1 MSVNKVILLGRLGA
15 DPEVRMTAGGT
26 QVAIVS
32 LATSEK
38 FKDRNGEMKETT
50 EWHRC
55 VLWEK
60 KAELAS
66 KYLRKGSLVY
76 FEGKIKTR
84 SWDDQSGQKR
94 YTTEIIVDTI
104 SFCDSARGGQQGES
118 SAPHQANYGAPSQE
132 AAQGYGDED
141 VPF

>member
-1 MSVNKVILLGRLGA
+1 MSVNKVILLGRLGQ
-15 DPEVRMTAGGT
+15 DPEVRMTQSGI
-26 QVAIVS
+26 QVASIS

-38 FKDRNGEMKETT
+38 FKGRDGQMKETT

-55 VLWEK
+55 VLWDK

-66 KYLRKGSLVY
+66 KYLRKGNLVY

-84 SWDDQSGQKR
+84 QWDDQNGQKR
-94 YTTEIIVDTI
+94 YTTEIVVDTI
-104 SFCDSARGGQQGES
+104 SFCEKAQNSGGGAQSGGYQPPQQAA
-118 SAPHQANYGAPSQE
+118 APE
-132 AAQGYGDED
+132 YGDED